1 MSLGIIDQFGRD
13 RTAPRPQMGE
23 RARRDLHIIVEHGH
37 ALEAVLRRALAYE
50 RQERKFGGLPVVLRK
65 QLEAAAAGKT
75 AGMPEPQLKL
85 KPGTRLM
92 REWNGTMYSVLVT
105 ADGFDFGGKTWRS
118 LSMIARHITGAHWSG
133 PRFFGLKRAK
143 RS

>member
-1 MSLGIIDQFGRD
+1 
-13 RTAPRPQMGE
+13 MGWV
-23 RARRDLHIIVEHGH
+23 ANDLDSIA
-37 ALEAVLRRALAYE
+37 ALEGAALASAWSEVFAAPMPEVAPSLVRRALAYE

-65 QLEAAAAGKT
+65 QLEAAAAGTTT
-75 AGMPEPQLKL
+75 AIPESPLRL

-105 ADGFDFGGKTWRS
+105 ADGFDFAGRTWSS
-118 LSMIARHITGAHWSG
+118 LTMIARQITGAHQSG